1 MINYIKTLDLKR
13 VLFSLMLVALSVSAG
28 VYANESSTDD
38 WYPSKWGKDDTL
50 GSVNEIT
57 TDSIVTAAKLVKIG
71 KRYALGQVT
80 SRDTP
85 AFGSR
90 TFQLFAVS
98 HGGVFNGT
106 SEPVG
111 AGQLTTNDD
120 WALVYFGIGSQIDG
134 LGHVGIN
141 HVYYNGNRIED
152 FYHPSGL
159 KKLSTDQIP
168 PIVARGVVLDIVGY
182 LREHDPSKLMTIEGH
197 EMLKG
202 GVAINKPE
210 ITGALTRQNIALASG
225 DVVLLHT
232 GYMVLGDIDQE
243 AYKKS
248 LPGIGLQGALF
259 LAEHNPVAVGADTF
273 ATEVLPGEIE
283 GEFLPAH
290 TELITKR
297 GIYIL
302 ENMVTHELVADEG
315 WEFLFVLGQA
325 RLKGAVQMIINP
337 VAIR

>member
-1 MINYIKTLDLKR
+1 MNYIKTSVFIR
-13 VLFSLMLVALSVSAG
+13 VLFSLTTVAMAFPGGVSA
-28 VYANESSTDD
+28 EQ

-57 TDSIVTAAKLVKIG
+57 ADSIVKAASLVKTG

-90 TFQLFAVS
+90 TFELFAVS

-106 SEPVG
+106 SEPLG
-111 AGQLTTNDD
+111 TGELTTNDD
-120 WALVYFGIGSQIDG
+120 WALVFMGVGSQIDG

-141 HVYYNGNRIED
+141 HTYYNGNHVAD
-152 FYHPSGL
+152 FFHPGGL

-168 PIVARGVVLDIVGY
+168 PIVARGIVLDIVGY
-182 LREHDPSKLMTIEGH
+182 LKDNEPGKIMSVEGV

-202 GVAINKPE
+202 GTPVNRKE
-210 ITGALTRQNIALASG
+210 IEGALVRQGITLQKG
-225 DVVLLHT
+225 DVILLHT
-232 GYMVLGDIDQE
+232 GYMALADIDKA
-243 AYKKS
+243 AYMKS
-248 LPGIGLQGALF
+248 LPGIGLDGALF
-259 LAEHNPVAVGADTF
+259 LAEYDPVAIGADTF
-273 ATEVLPGEIE
+273 ATEVMPGEVE
-283 GEFLPAH
+283 GLFLPVH
-290 TELITKR
+290 MELLTKR

-302 ENMVTHELVADEG
+302 ENMVTAELVADEG
-315 WEFLFVLGQA
+315 WEFMFVLGQA

>member
-1 MINYIKTLDLKR
+1 
-13 VLFSLMLVALSVSAG
+13 MLVALSAP
-28 VYANESSTDD
+28 ESVLAQEPAAVMPESEQ

-57 TDSIVTAAKLVKIG
+57 AASIVAAASLIKEG

-90 TFQLFAVS
+90 TFELFAVS
-98 HGGVFNGT
+98 HGGIFDGT
-106 SEPVG
+106 SKPIG
-111 AGQLTTNDD
+111 SGQLTSNDD
-120 WALVYFGIGSQIDG
+120 WALVYFGVGSQIDG

-141 HVYYNGNRIED
+141 HVYYNGNRVED
-152 FYHPSGL
+152 FYHPGGL
-159 KKLSTDQIP
+159 KKLSTAHIP
-168 PIVARGVVLDIVGY
+168 PIVARGIVLDIVAY
-182 LREHDPSKLMTIEGH
+182 LREQDPSKLMTVDGH

-202 GVAINKPE
+202 GVAVNRKE
-210 ITGALTRQNIALASG
+210 IIGALAKQNIALASG

-232 GYMVLGDIDQE
+232 GYMALADIDQA

-248 LPGIGLQGALF
+248 LPGIGHDGALF

-273 ATEVLPGEIE
+273 ATEVLPGEVE
-283 GEFLPAH
+283 GLFLPAH
-290 TELITKR
+290 SELITKR

-302 ENMVTHELVADEG
+302 ENMVTHELVADKA
-315 WEFLFVLGQA
+315 WEFMFVLGQA
-325 RLKGAVQMIINP
+325 RLEGAVQMIINP